1 MAITVAIVGAGRV
14 GRTLARKLRGLGWNI
29 GVVVTRSKTSA
40 SAAVRAIGAGAA
52 RGELTRSILAAD
64 IMLIT
69 TPDDAINKVAVA
81 LAKIGG
87 KEWRG
92 KIVLHTSGALDR
104 SELAPLARSG
114 ASTGSLHPLQTFS
127 GRATPRLEGVVFA
140 LEGNRQALR
149 VARQITLALGGVP
162 IVIQGRHKPAYH
174 AAAAFAAGN
183 LLAVLEA
190 STQILM
196 AIGFTRRSAARA
208 VIPLVRQMIENF
220 ERMGPRSSWTGPL
233 SRGDYATVRRHLE
246 ALKPFPKEMLEAYL
260 GYSRLA
266 VRLFA
271 EKPKAALLKLKNIS
285 QSQGRRH
292 R

>member
-1 MAITVAIVGAGRV
+1 MATTVAIVGAGRV

-29 GVVVTRSKTSA
+29 GVVISRSRTSA
-40 SAAVRAIGAGAA
+40 IAAVRAIGAGTA
-52 RGELTRSILAAD
+52 RGEITRSILAAD
-64 IMLIT
+64 MVLIT
-69 TPDDAINKVAVA
+69 TPDDAVGKLAVA

-87 KEWRG
+87 EEWRG

-104 SELAPLARSG
+104 SELAPLARFG

-127 GRATPRLEGVVFA
+127 GRTTPRLEGVVFA
-140 LEGNRQALR
+140 LEGDRQALR
-149 VARQITLALGGVP
+149 AARQITLALGGIP
-162 IVIQGRHKPAYH
+162 IVIQGGHKPAYH
-174 AAAAFAAGN
+174 AAAAFAAGS

-196 AIGFTRRSAARA
+196 AIGFTRRSATRA
-208 VIPLVRQMIENF
+208 VVPLVRQMIENF

-233 SRGDYATVRRHLE
+233 SRGDYATVRKHLV
-246 ALKPFPKEMLEAYL
+246 ALKRFPKEMLEAYL

-271 EKPKAALLKLKNIS
+271 GNPEAPLLKLKNIS
-285 QSQGRRH
+285 LSQGRRH

>member
-1 MAITVAIVGAGRV
+1 MATTVAIVGAGRV
-14 GRTLARKLRGLGWNI
+14 GRTLARKLRGLGWSI
-29 GVVVTRSKTSA
+29 GVVVSRSRTSA
-40 SAAVRAIGAGAA
+40 IAAVRAIGAGTA
-52 RGELTRSILAAD
+52 RGEITRSILAAD
-64 IMLIT
+64 MVLIT
-69 TPDDAINKVAVA
+69 TPDDAVGKLAVA

-87 KEWRG
+87 EEWRG

-104 SELAPLARSG
+104 SELAPLARFG

-127 GRATPRLEGVVFA
+127 GRTTPRLEGVVFA
-140 LEGNRQALR
+140 LEGDRQALR
-149 VARQITLALGGVP
+149 AARQITLALGGIP
-162 IVIQGRHKPAYH
+162 IVIQGGHKPAYH
-174 AAAAFAAGN
+174 AAAAFAAGS

-196 AIGFTRRSAARA
+196 AIGFTRRSATRA
-208 VIPLVRQMIENF
+208 VVPLVRQMIENF

-233 SRGDYATVRRHLE
+233 SRGDYATVRKHLV
-246 ALKPFPKEMLEAYL
+246 ALKRFPKEMLEAYL

-271 EKPKAALLKLKNIS
+271 GNPEATLLKLKNIS

>member
-1 MAITVAIVGAGRV
+1 MATTVAIVGAGRV

-40 SAAVRAIGAGAA
+40 GAAVRAIGAGTAH
-52 RGELTRSILAAD
+52 GELTRSILAAG
-64 IMLIT
+64 IVLIT
-69 TPDDAINKVAVA
+69 TPDDAIGKVAVA

-87 KEWRG
+87 EEWRG

-140 LEGNRQALR
+140 LEGDRQALR
-149 VARQITLALGGVP
+149 AARQITLALGGVP

-233 SRGDYATVRRHLE
+233 SRGDYATVRKHLD

-271 EKPKAALLKLKNIS
+271 EDPEATLLKLKNIS